1 MPSRN
6 RAPSLRSGAFTL
18 VELLLA
24 VALLALLL
32 GAIAFNF
39 SSLQQG
45 QALEQ
50 GADQFESLL
59 RIARAHS
66 ALSGH
71 PVLVGL
77 IPASPHASPSASANP
92 DALALAV
99 LAQPDPL
106 QNPSLLTP
114 VPGTA
119 ALLPTLAEL
128 VQLEVQ
134 FPNPSLPQPD
144 TSPSPDPIPAPHADP
159 TISAAATTPTNL
171 PPHASHSIQTL
182 VTFHPDGSANPA
194 SFTLVSL
201 DPSDTRRLRIA
212 FDPVS
217 ASFQRQLLAPA
228 QDPLASQDPTPA
240 PDFDAEPD
248 ATRTPEERP

>member
-59 RIARAHS
+59 RIARAHA

-77 IPASPHASPSASANP
+77 IPASPSASANT
-92 DALALAV
+92 DGLALAV
-99 LAQPDPL
+99 LAQPAPL

-119 ALLPTLAEL
+119 QLLPTLAEL
-128 VQLEVQ
+128 VQLEVEVPPNAEAEAEPD
-134 FPNPSLPQPD
+134 PNPKTAPAFASA
-144 TSPSPDPIPAPHADP
+144 PDPNPEAGLASTNTPSTAAP
-159 TISAAATTPTNL
+159 
-171 PPHASHSIQTL
+171 SIQTL
-182 VTFHPDGSANPA
+182 ITFHPDGSANPA

-201 DPSDTRRLRIA
+201 DPSDTRRLRLS

-217 ASFQRQLLAPA
+217 ASFQRQLIAV
-228 QDPLASQDPTPA
+228 SQDPSASPDPKPRPGSETEPGTTPA
-240 PDFDAEPD
+240 S
-248 ATRTPEERP
+248 EERP